1 MKFAGIICEYNPI
14 HLGHVYQIEAT
25 RRILGEDCPIIC
37 AMSGNFVQRG
47 DVSVFSKFSRAEA
60 SVRSGADLVIELPE
74 YVSLASAEGFAR
86 GGVEILNALG
96 VCSHISFGSEAGDIG
111 LLRRTADILLSR
123 EFENNLASELEKG
136 DSFAAAR
143 ERAVG
148 KISPECTAALSRP
161 NNILAAEYL
170 KALITTGSGM
180 EPVTVL
186 RTGGEHDGE
195 KGLSA
200 SALRRG
206 FFSGAPRWE
215 LMPEP
220 AVEVFKK
227 EIASGRGPVSINS
240 YNQAIMYRLRTMS
253 REEYERLPGA
263 SEGLGLRL
271 MKCAASQADVQKI
284 LEKTK
289 TKRYAMS
296 RIRRMVM
303 CAFLG
308 INAEDM
314 GQKPEYI
321 RVLAA
326 GKRGQEC
333 LREIKKRGAL
343 PLLIKPAAG
352 LKGDFPGK
360 SGFARQCRMTDLY
373 ALGFSGGSPG
383 MELRTSPYMEK

>member
-1 MKFAGIICEYNPI
+1 M
-14 HLGHVYQIEAT
+14 
-25 RRILGEDCPIIC
+25 
-37 AMSGNFVQRG
+37 
-47 DVSVFSKFSRAEA
+47 
-60 SVRSGADLVIELPE
+60 RSGADLVIELPE

-111 LLRRTADILLSR
+111 VLRRTADILLSR

-148 KISPECTAALSRP
+148 KISPECAAALSRP

-284 LEKTK
+284 L
-289 TKRYAMS
+289 
-296 RIRRMVM
+296 
-303 CAFLG
+303 
-308 INAEDM
+308 
-314 GQKPEYI
+314 
-321 RVLAA
+321 
-326 GKRGQEC
+326 
-333 LREIKKRGAL
+333 
-343 PLLIKPAAG
+343 
-352 LKGDFPGK
+352 
-360 SGFARQCRMTDLY
+360 
-373 ALGFSGGSPG
+373 
-383 MELRTSPYMEK
+383 